1 MQPEPNEMDLKLHL
15 ISALVYSGF
24 KGLE

>member
-15 ISALVYSGF
+15 ISALV
-24 KGLE
+24 